1 MARSRYQYPDLG
13 QIVLGAAGGVGALA
27 DRRFD
32 REHRKAKLAL
42 ENKKYD
48 ESVRQFDITADQT
61 NRGMDQLDRTAD
73 QKDRDLN
80 RLDKTENRLQKAE
93 DRDQKN
99 YEIAELGKEAQIQID
114 ALKSQQLLNSG
125 DNFRSFDPE
134 LTLQALSYGDVPVL
148 EDHIK
153 NMAKKE
159 FDFPDVPN
167 EQMEI
172 RRDQAE
178 DGTIRLTLH
187 AKGKDGEDL
196 VFTQD
201 GLVGPEAAGDKIV
214 SFTTEQGLNM
224 LNEHHRTGTHRDYL
238 KATKN
243 PLLLGLAIDATNA
256 DIEAAR
262 EKLTAEAEVGAK
274 SKAVVKG
281 MGKAAYRHFNSVVA
295 DANPA
300 ERAKIVREF
309 AEDFNIDTSGLDVER
324 PTELVGGV
332 GEKYVAD
339 RGKDAEIK
347 SEILKK
353 RSLSMRTVVDSPT
366 KAGEL
371 KIKDTRINRLQTQ
384 FDAARK
390 SGNQTLERNLR
401 SELNTAKKDRRKF
414 VQETNQG
421 ALLESQSTIADL
433 REEMKG
439 ADPSLAASYQAD
451 IDAEQAKIDGFIQQ
465 GVRTPAMETKAWK
478 ELEENVIS
486 KLQELTPEETDRLVD
501 AGEISITP
509 EQLSAVRKRFEEA
522 DIKTVEEI
530 PRKLPPE
537 EALLARTIISME
549 AQDQDTRAAARER
562 MDNLWGTGNPGV
574 SYAEQT
580 QRMTAAASLDNARA
594 SLKNAETNLV
604 KARETSR
611 TAQNKN
617 LNTAA
622 TRGIAHVTATEGF
635 LAEFEDGEKDLK
647 DADRF
652 FSTRLNTTL
661 ANLRDEVD
669 SLAQSRYQATANT
682 LVQNWLNIYAVEG
695 GSSFGDWWGSLWT
708 DDPLSSNFASFELE
722 NIRLN
727 DATNPEKLIIVGPD
741 GKQLGTQFDIAD
753 LPKDKN
759 FRNYI
764 LQTARRN
771 MGE

>member
-13 QIVLGAAGGVGALA
+13 QIVLGAASGVGALA

-48 ESVRQFDITADQT
+48 ESVRQFDIRADQI
-61 NRGMDQLDRTAD
+61 DREAD
-73 QKDRDLN
+73 QADT
-80 RLDKTENRLQKAE
+80 RLDLRGGELKVAQGALKI
-93 DRDQKN
+93 DQEKWKKEKEK
-99 YEIAELGKEAQIQID
+99 YDIAQRGKEAQIKID
-114 ALKSQQLLNSG
+114 AFKRHQLLNSKDG
-125 DNFRSFDPE
+125 FASFDKE
-134 LTLQALSYGDVPVL
+134 LTLQALSYGDVPAL

-153 NMAKKE
+153 NMAKE
-159 FDFPDVPN
+159 DFDFPDVPN

-178 DGTIRLTLH
+178 DGTILLTLH

-224 LNEHHRTGTHRDYL
+224 LNDHHRTGTHLDYL
-238 KATKN
+238 RATKN

-262 EKLTAEAEVGAK
+262 EGLIGEAEVEAK

-281 MGKAAYRHFNSVVA
+281 MGPAASRHFNSIIA

-300 ERAKIVREF
+300 ERTKIVREF
-309 AEDFNIDTSGLDVER
+309 AEDVNIDTSWFDVER
-324 PTELVGGV
+324 PTELVGG
-332 GEKYVAD
+332 
-339 RGKDAEIK
+339 
-347 SEILKK
+347 
-353 RSLSMRTVVDSPT
+353 
-366 KAGEL
+366 AGEQL
-371 KIKDTRINRLQTQ
+371 LGGKQAFSIGASATIQGVASDKLNAQDTRINRLQTQ
-384 FDAARK
+384 FDAAKK
-390 SGNQTLERNLR
+390 SGNKTQERRLR

-421 ALLESQSTIADL
+421 ALLEAQNTVAAL
-433 REEMKG
+433 KEEMKG

-522 DIKTVEEI
+522 DVKTVEEI

-549 AQDQDTRAAARER
+549 AEDQDTRAAARER

-580 QRMTAAASLDNARA
+580 QRITALASSRNSQASLLNARTAFSKGLTDAENKRHENALKFGLDLISEWSPIMNAYNNDPSDENVTNAQNFVREKLGTMIYTLENDYKNNPAAKKATRDIMSLLLNQSGRLFAEANEGLWEKFEQWGSPDPTQSQFTDLSLDSIILDDKDNPETIIFLGPQGEQVGKIDIDELPNDQVYRGAYIAAAAS
-594 SLKNAETNLV
+594 
-604 KARETSR
+604 
-611 TAQNKN
+611 
-617 LNTAA
+617 
-622 TRGIAHVTATEGF
+622 
-635 LAEFEDGEKDLK
+635 
-647 DADRF
+647 
-652 FSTRLNTTL
+652 
-661 ANLRDEVD
+661 
-669 SLAQSRYQATANT
+669 
-682 LVQNWLNIYAVEG
+682 
-695 GSSFGDWWGSLWT
+695 
-708 DDPLSSNFASFELE
+708 
-722 NIRLN
+722 
-727 DATNPEKLIIVGPD
+727 
-741 GKQLGTQFDIAD
+741 
-753 LPKDKN
+753 
-759 FRNYI
+759 
-764 LQTARRN
+764 N
-771 MGE
+771 MGP

>member
-1 MARSRYQYPDLG
+1 MARSRYQTPDLG
-13 QIVLGAAGGVGALA
+13 RIVLGAGAAVGDLA

-42 ENKKYD
+42 ENRKFDEQVRQYD
-48 ESVRQFDITADQT
+48 ETQERVDRELGQADTRLELRGDELKVAQDSLKIDQAKEERAKEKADIA
-61 NRGMDQLDRTAD
+61 RS
-73 QKDRDLN
+73 
-80 RLDKTENRLQKAE
+80 
-93 DRDQKN
+93 
-99 YEIAELGKEAQIQID
+99 GKEAQIDID

-125 DNFRSFDPE
+125 DNFQKFDRE
-134 LTLQALSYGDVPVL
+134 LTLQGLSYGDVPAL
-148 EDHIK
+148 EDYIK
-153 NMAKKE
+153 NMVKKE

-214 SFTTEQGLNM
+214 SFTTERGLNM
-224 LNEHHRTGTHRDYL
+224 LNEFHRTGTHRDYL

-243 PLLLGLAIDATNA
+243 PLLLGLAIDATKA
-256 DIEAAR
+256 DIEAAQ
-262 EKLTAEAEVGAK
+262 ETQTQVTNLEAKVKATA
-274 SKAVVKG
+274 KG
-281 MGKAAYRHFNSVVA
+281 MGKAAYRHFVSILA

-300 ERAKIVREF
+300 ERTKIIREF
-309 AEDFNIDTSGLDVER
+309 AEDFNIDTSGFDVER
-324 PTELVGGV
+324 PTELVGGA
-332 GEKYVAD
+332 GKFKGD
-339 RGKDAEIK
+339 RKISELQTGYEAAAGVIPQGAFIPSGIEQLEAKD
-347 SEILKK
+347 KK
-353 RSLSMRTVVDSPT
+353 
-366 KAGEL
+366 
-371 KIKDTRINRLQTQ
+371 INRLQTQ

-390 SGNQTLERNLR
+390 SGNKYQERRFR

-465 GVRTPAMETKAWK
+465 GVRTPAMETEAWK
-478 ELEENVIS
+478 DLEENVIS

-522 DIKTVEEI
+522 NIKTVEEI

-549 AQDQDTRAAARER
+549 AEDQDTRTAARER

-574 SYAEQT
+574 SYADQT
-580 QRMTAAASLDNARA
+580 QRITAEAT
-594 SLKNAETNLV
+594 LKNAQTNLV
-604 KARETSR
+604 KARETAR
-611 TAQNKN
+611 TTNNKPFE
-617 LNTAA
+617 
-622 TRGIAHVTATEGF
+622 TATERSLNAITAIEGF
-635 LAEFEDGEKDLK
+635 RQKYNGGEATLE
-647 DADRF
+647 DADLF
-652 FSTRLNTTL
+652 FTTRLTATL
-661 ANLRDEVD
+661 ASLRDVVD
-669 SLAQSRYQATANT
+669 PRAEKTYRGTANT
-682 LVQNWLNIYAVEG
+682 LIQNWLNIYAEDG
-695 GSSFGDWWGSLWT
+695 GSSFGDWWGSMFT
-708 DDPLSSNFASFELE
+708 DDPASAGFASFGLE
-722 NIRLN
+722 NIRL
-727 DATNPEKLIIVGPD
+727 DDPVKPEKLIVVGTD
-741 GKQLGTQFDIAD
+741 GQQLGTQFDIAD
-753 LPKDKN
+753 LPQDGS
-759 FRNYI
+759 FQNYI
-764 LQTARRN
+764 LDTARRN
-771 MGE
+771 MGQ